1 MKITKLTRQEMNPID
16 GSDNVKYSA
25 KLDNKIVHYKTD
37 AIWQDHLSIEEWE
50 EKVKSIYQ

>member
-16 GSDNVKYSA
+16 GSDDVKYTA
-25 KLDNKIVHYKTD
+25 KLDNDKLHYKTD
-37 AIWQDHLSIEEWE
+37 GIWYKHLSIEEWE

>member
-16 GSDNVKYSA
+16 GTDDVKYTA
-25 KLDNKIVHYKTD
+25 KLDNDTLHYKTD
-37 AIWQDHLSIEEWE
+37 GIWYKHLSIEEWE

>member
-1 MKITKLTRQEMNPID
+1 MKITKLTRQDMNP
-16 GSDNVKYSA
+16 SDNVKYSA

-37 AIWQDHLSIEEWE
+37 GIWYKHLSIEEWE

>member
-16 GSDNVKYSA
+16 GTDDVKYTA
-25 KLDNKIVHYKTD
+25 KLDNDTLHYKTD
-37 AIWQDHLSIEEWE
+37 GIWYNHLSIEEWE

>member
-1 MKITKLTRQEMNPID
+1 MKISKLTRQDMNPID

-25 KLDNKIVHYKTD
+25 KLDNDTLHYKTD
-37 AIWQDHLSIEEWE
+37 GIWHNHLSIEEGE